1 VKYGL
6 GLRWSFMGP
15 FETID
20 LNAPEGLAD
29 YCARYG
35 ALFEQVEAEMQPLK
49 LESELVAALHA
60 ERRKTLPLDQLST
73 RSAWRDRRLMALAA
87 HKAGQSE

>member
-1 VKYGL
+1 
-6 GLRWSFMGP
+6 MGP

-35 ALFEQVEAEMQPLK
+35 ELYRKISEEQTSTTPWSQTLIDK
-49 LESELVAALHA
+49 LHTD
-60 ERRKTLPLDQLST
+60 RRANIPREQMVG
-73 RSAWRDRRLMALAA
+73 RRIWRDKRLMALAV
-87 HKAGQSE
+87 HKKEMAEKDNA